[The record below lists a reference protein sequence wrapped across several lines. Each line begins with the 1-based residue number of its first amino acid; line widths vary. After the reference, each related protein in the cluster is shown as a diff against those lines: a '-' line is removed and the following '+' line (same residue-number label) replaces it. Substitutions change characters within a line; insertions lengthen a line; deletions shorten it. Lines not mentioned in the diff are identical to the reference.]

1 MSLIGGGG
9 SGAGGAGN
17 PVGGSNPAGIGQ
29 TLNYIGNH
37 AYATSGMVA
46 GTTSGRTTYLE
57 FQTGNAY
64 IIGELQQGSTNE
76 TTRKTVFVS
85 YDDQRIIQMD
95 VDNAY
100 PFPNDYKLLIPPQT
114 KVKIE
119 LQLGGD
125 DGMSSWFTF
134 RGRVYS

>member
-1 MSLIGGGG
+1 MLGG
-9 SGAGGAGN
+9 GN
-17 PVGGSNPAGIGQ
+17 PVASANPAGIGK

-37 AYATSGMVA
+37 AYATSGMVP
-46 GTTSGRTTYLE
+46 GSTSGNTTYLE

-64 IIGELQQGSTNE
+64 IVGELQQGSTNE
-76 TTRKTVFVS
+76 TTRKTVFVN
-85 YDDQRIIQMD
+85 YDDQKVIQMD

-114 KVKIE
+114 KVKVE
-119 LQLGGD
+119 LRLGGD
-125 DGMSSWFTF
+125 DGMSCWFTF

>member
-1 MSLIGGGG
+1 MLGG
-9 SGAGGAGN
+9 GN
-17 PVGGSNPAGIGQ
+17 PVAGANPAGIGK

-37 AYATSGMVA
+37 AYATSGMIA
-46 GTTSGRTTYLE
+46 GSTSSDTTYLE
-57 FQTGNAY
+57 FETGNGY
-64 IIGELQQGSTNE
+64 IVGELQQGSTNE

-85 YDDQRIIQMD
+85 YDSQTVIQMD

-100 PFPNDYKLLIPPQT
+100 PFPNDYKLLIPPFT

-119 LQLGGD
+119 LRLGGD

-134 RGRVYS
+134 RGLVYY